1 MNSYP
6 ADNDPVI
13 YWKIA
18 FSHMMDSVSFKDVF
32 ISNKELQKQ
41 AAHIYEALS
50 ELDRR
55 IAEKNQENSARE
67 EAYKQAIIDENKQ
80 AIIEEYKQTTLP
92 YRITNAL
99 LPNETRRRR
108 IFNHLI
114 NKQNN
119 Q

>member
-67 EAYKQAIIDENKQ
+67 EAYKQAII
-80 AIIEEYKQTTLP
+80 EEYKQTTLP